1 MYEFLIYLLFGVVLI
16 AFLFIFWKVVKKLL
30 VNSITGLVLLFVLN
44 FAFQVP
50 IPINIQTIV
59 VTALFGLAGVG
70 SLLILY
76 LGKMLC

>member
-16 AFLFIFWKVVKKLL
+16 AFLFIFWRVVKKLL

-50 IPINIQTIV
+50 IPINVQTVV